1 MSIAEAYD
9 MPAARAPLV
18 PPSPPRAPDDMT
30 VFGRMKAIRISPI
43 GSWGQRAYEEDIV
56 QGRFLGRSSFILN
69 APDAI
74 RHVLVDNYENYTR
87 TPAGFRVLRPILGEG
102 LLIAEGRAWKHQ
114 RRTLAPAFTPR
125 AVSTLVPHM
134 LAATD
139 ETIAKLRAASNA
151 PVDLREAMQRMTL
164 EIAGR
169 TMFSFGMDR
178 HGAALRDFVME
189 YGERL
194 ARPHFLDLLLPLGW
208 PTPQDF
214 ARARFRK
221 RWTAFVGMLMA
232 ERRAAGK
239 NEGAPARDLFDL
251 MGDARD
257 PETGEAFTDEQL
269 GDQVATM
276 ILAGHETTATALF
289 WALYLL
295 ALDPA
300 TQEEV
305 AKEVQGATVE
315 WRARYR
321 AAEIHP
327 RGDRRDH
334 AALSAGVPDCARRRR
349 AGYDRGHTGQEKD
362 VILIAPWLLHRHEK
376 LWRDPNAFIPSR
388 FMTGTPPDRFAYL
401 PFGVG
406 ARVCIGAHFALVE
419 ATLAL
424 AKMIGAF
431 RVESGRQGAG
441 DADRRGD
448 DPARP
453 LADVCDHAAI
463 AFGELFGRRGWMP
476 VGVKKTRRTK
486 ESTLRR
492 RLGNVI

>member
-9 MPAARAPLV
+9 MPVSRAPLV
-18 PPSPPRAPDDMT
+18 PPSPPRAPDNMT
-30 VFGRMKAIRISPI
+30 AFGRMMAIRESAI

-56 QGRFLGRSSFILN
+56 RGRFFGRSSFILN
-69 APDAI
+69 SPDAI
-74 RHVLVDNYENYTR
+74 RHVLVDNYENYVR
-87 TPAGFRVLRPILGEG
+87 TPASIRVLRPVLGEG

-125 AVSTLVPHM
+125 AVMTLVPHM
-134 LAATD
+134 LDATD
-139 ETIAKLRAASNA
+139 ATIAKLKAVSNA

-189 YGERL
+189 YGAGL
-194 ARPHFLDLLLPLGW
+194 AKPHVLDLLLPLGW
-208 PTPQDF
+208 PSPQDF

-221 RWTAFVGMLMA
+221 RWTAFVAMLMA

-239 NEGAPARDLFDL
+239 NDGAPPRDLFDL
-251 MGDARD
+251 MGAARD
-257 PETGEAFTDEQL
+257 PETGDAFSDEQL
-269 GDQVATM
+269 GDQIATM

-289 WALYLL
+289 WSLYLL

-300 TQEEV
+300 TQEEL
-305 AKEVQGATVE
+305 AAEVQGASVNDALDIERLKFT
-315 WRARYR
+315 RAVVDETMRLYPPAFLIAR
-321 AAEIHP
+321 SAAGPDTIGGMP
-327 RGDRRDH
+327 VKKGDIV
-334 AALSAGVPDCARRRR
+334 LV
-349 AGYDRGHTGQEKD
+349 
-362 VILIAPWLLHRHEK
+362 APWLLHRHEK
-376 LWRDPNAFIPSR
+376 LWRDPNAFVPSR

-431 RVESGRQGAG
+431 RVSLIDKE
-441 DADRRGD
+441 
-448 DPARP
+448 P
-453 LADVCDHAAI
+453 V
-463 AFGELFGRRGWMP
+463 MP
-476 VGVKKTRRTK
+476 VGVVTTQPNRSPMFAVTPRQA
-486 ESTLRR
+486 
-492 RLGNVI
+492 